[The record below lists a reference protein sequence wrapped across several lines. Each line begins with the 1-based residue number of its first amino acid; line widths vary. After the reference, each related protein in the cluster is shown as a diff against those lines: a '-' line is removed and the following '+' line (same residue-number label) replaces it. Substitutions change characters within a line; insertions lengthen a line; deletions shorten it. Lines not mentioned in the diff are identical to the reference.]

1 MSTQL
6 DRRCRSTTAQW
17 ADMTQSFIPITE
29 RARPSELKKKVEG
42 WYVERGHR
50 GSLEEKEEDLK
61 DPPESL

>member
-1 MSTQL
+1 
-6 DRRCRSTTAQW
+6 
-17 ADMTQSFIPITE
+17 MTQSFIPVTE